1 MASNA
6 NTEDTR
12 DALNSPEPRR
22 RPLRSPKPSAK
33 VRETLVSLGNKAKAA
48 KNTSSAAT
56 RPDGGTHAGWK
67 VQQLDNVKN
76 RVAEE
81 QKQVAEELK
90 QVYAQLDAISLN
102 LAITTTT
109 ISTSPNPSYA
119 NVARTPPN
127 SSQRT

>member
-33 VRETLVSLGNKAKAA
+33 VRETLIFLENKAKPT

-56 RPDGGTHAGWK
+56 RPDSAPTLDGRTSVAQRLLAEASNTRQKLTQAPEVCIGVTRWWRRTQFGKLPVSGGK
-67 VQQLDNVKN
+67 L
-76 RVAEE
+76 
-81 QKQVAEELK
+81 
-90 QVYAQLDAISLN
+90 
-102 LAITTTT
+102 
-109 ISTSPNPSYA
+109 
-119 NVARTPPN
+119 
-127 SSQRT
+127 